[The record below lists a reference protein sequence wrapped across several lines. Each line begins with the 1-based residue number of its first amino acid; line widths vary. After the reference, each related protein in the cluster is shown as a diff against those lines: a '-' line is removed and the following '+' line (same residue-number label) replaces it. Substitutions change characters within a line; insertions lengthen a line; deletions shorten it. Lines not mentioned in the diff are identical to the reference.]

1 MNNNYDEIID
11 TFFKK
16 YEILRFPKFDLI
28 KALTRIGFVVCSSE
42 FSNEKTLLA
51 CAIKSGKKM
60 KVGISN
66 TIPPIKSRIIEAL
79 ILSSYIKS
87 QVLEKETIFV
97 AKIYE
102 SMDLEEDIMIM
113 ARSIIIPKDYLLYQ
127 LREVLKINIT
137 TKEDA
142 ENISYKAVVYLA
154 EIFDVE
160 EHVVFERIRDL
171 VD

>member
-28 KALTRIGFVVCSSE
+28 KALTRIGFVVCSSK
-42 FSNEKTLLA
+42 FPTLLA
-51 CAIKSGKKM
+51 CAIKSGTKM

-66 TIPPIKSRIIEAL
+66 TIPPIKSRMIEAL

-97 AKIYE
+97 AQIYE
-102 SMDLEEDIMIM
+102 SMDLEEDVMIM
-113 ARSIIIPKDYLLYQ
+113 ARSIIIPKDYLLYH

-142 ENISYKAVVYLA
+142 ENISYKAVIYLA

-160 EHVVFERIRDL
+160 EHVIFERIRDL